1 MSTPDD
7 LRSRVTEYQKQLAQI
22 IALLLVSPGNEQLV
36 KLKSDL
42 EKAIAVTNQL
52 IAQQQGGP
60 VAAATALAPS
70 ASVASASGGEDV
82 DHVDHGSDMSSDDEA
97 DGEEETDGRGHGRSS
112 EQGIAPGAAPPTP
125 AEVPLRVGEN
135 VEAVGGDRPY
145 AGTVLALSRS
155 TDESNSS
162 TGPDTATVKYFEF
175 EAPVM
180 VSITMLQRIPRTS
193 IRAGQLAP
201 GFKCQV
207 KFGQD
212 QQWYDAVIES
222 ESEHGYMATFIG
234 YGNTEEVPIEYI
246 RSFGFGK
253 SAEERKADMRR
264 ANASLGRGLGDADS
278 GASTSGHGSSISSG
292 TAGSGAGA
300 TAGSSASQ
308 GVRIPA
314 SLRILPT
321 DTEEVGS
328 CGNICTICVFE
339 SQLNMLI
346 LFRLFLS

>member
-1 MSTPDD
+1 MSTPSD
-7 LRSRVTEYQKQLAQI
+7 LRSRVTEYQTQLAQI
-22 IALLLVSPGNEQLV
+22 IALLLVTPGNEQLV

-42 EKAIAVTNQL
+42 EKAIALTNQL

-60 VAAATALAPS
+60 VAAV
-70 ASVASASGGEDV
+70 VASSYSTSTDPHSAGEGGE
-82 DHVDHGSDMSSDDEA
+82 HSNNESDASIDCDE
-97 DGEEETDGRGHGRSS
+97 GEEEEEEGGDEGGHGTSSGRGM
-112 EQGIAPGAAPPTP
+112 APGAVPPTP

-135 VEAVGGDRPY
+135 VEAVGGNRPY

-155 TDESNSS
+155 TSDDNTS
-162 TGPDTATVKYFEF
+162 TTPDTATVKYFEF

-180 VSITMLQRIPRTS
+180 VSIGMLQRIPRTS
-193 IRAGQLAP
+193 IKAGQLVS
-201 GFKCQV
+201 GFKCQA

-212 QQWYDAVIES
+212 QQWYDAIIES
-222 ESEHGYMATFIG
+222 ASEHGYMVTFIG

-264 ANASLGRGLGDADS
+264 ANATLGRSVGDADGGATKGGN
-278 GASTSGHGSSISSG
+278 GASGGGSGSISTS
-292 TAGSGAGA
+292 AGAG
-300 TAGSSASQ
+300 TSASS

-321 DTEEVGS
+321 DTEEV
-328 CGNICTICVFE
+328 
-339 SQLNMLI
+339 
-346 LFRLFLS
+346 